1 MTRARTQPIA
11 SVESRSEGL
20 GPELTVRDDII
31 TAATR
36 VFSLRGYHGASMAEI
51 AGEVGIRKPSLYHH
65 VRKKEDLL
73 FAIHEQLIDELM
85 QETTAALDGAT
96 TPEER
101 VRQILQVSMSFVAR
115 HRDGVTVFLQE
126 RREMSGERWSE
137 LVIKRDRYERL
148 VSRVIAEG
156 IDSER
161 FVDVPPEIAARALLA
176 MANWG
181 YTWFD
186 PTGELSAESVANIF
200 AEIALN
206 GLLTR

>member
-1 MTRARTQPIA
+1 VSVDPRPARLG
-11 SVESRSEGL
+11 SEF
-20 GPELTVRDDII
+20 TVRDDII

-36 VFSLRGYHGASMAEI
+36 VFSLRGYHAASMAEI

-73 FAIHEQLIDELM
+73 FAIHERLIDELIE
-85 QETTAALDGAT
+85 QTSAALADAAT
-96 TPEER
+96 PDER
-101 VRQILQVSMSFVAR
+101 VRRILQVSMSFVAR

-126 RREMSGERWSE
+126 RHEMSGERWDE
-137 LVIKRDRYERL
+137 LVVKRDRYERM
-148 VSRVIAEG
+148 VSTVIADG
-156 IDSER
+156 VSSER
-161 FVDVPPEIAARALLA
+161 FIDLPPQIAARALLA
-176 MANWG
+176 MANWS

-186 PTGELSAESVANIF
+186 PAGEMSAESVSLIF

>member
-73 FAIHEQLIDELM
+73 FAIHEQLIGELM